1 MDRDGVIGRYRRNIR
16 LDMNMG
22 ENIMFTE
29 VLKNMDKEKQTIIVT
44 VIEGS
49 SQGYRC
55 ILSGG
60 EWIYES
66 DTIDS
71 EERRKIHEGAISVE
85 KTCNKE
91 YEGGRLFCDVLSGS
105 PHLVVCG
112 GGHVGVAIVKLA
124 KLLSIS
130 VTVIEDRP
138 LYANHARE
146 AQADQVICDSFE
158 HGLEQVEGGPD
169 TYFVIVTRGHRY
181 DKECLEIILKKT
193 YAYLGMMGSRS
204 RIRLLKEVMK
214 EEGFPAES
222 LDTMHAPIGLPIAS
236 ETPEE
241 IAVSILGEIIEVKNS
256 KRGGGGFSDEIL
268 EGMERPC
275 RKILSTIVMRKG
287 SAPRQIGTKMLI
299 LEDGTTIG
307 TIGGGCA
314 EADMMQ
320 IALRMLRSD
329 HAEPQV
335 VRVNMTNQDAGDE
348 GMVCGGIQDLFLELC

>member
-1 MDRDGVIGRYRRNIR
+1 MGRSIKNIGA
-16 LDMNMG
+16 DKSMG
-22 ENIMFTE
+22 ECIMLTE
-29 VLKNMDKEKQTIIVT
+29 ILKNMDKEKQTIIVT
-44 VIEGS
+44 VIEGVN
-49 SQGYRC
+49 QGYRC
-55 ILSGG
+55 VLSGG
-60 EWIYES
+60 EWVYES
-66 DTIDS
+66 GDIDS
-71 EERRKIHEGAISVE
+71 EERRKIHEGAKSVE

-91 YEGGRLFCDVLSGS
+91 YEGGRLFCEVLSGS

-112 GGHVGVAIVKLA
+112 GGHVGVAIVRLA
-124 KLLSIS
+124 KLLSIP

-146 AQADQVICDSFE
+146 AQADHVICDSFE

-181 DKECLEIILKKT
+181 DKDCLEIILKKT

-204 RIRLLKEVMK
+204 RIRLLKKVMK
-214 EEGFPAES
+214 EEGYSAER
-222 LDTMHAPIGLPIAS
+222 LDTMHAPIGLSIAS

-268 EGMERPC
+268 ESMERPG
-275 RKILSTIVMRKG
+275 KKVLATIVMRKG

-299 LEDGTTIG
+299 LEDGSTVG
-307 TIGGGCA
+307 TVGGGCA

-320 IALRMLRSD
+320 SALRMLRSGD
-329 HAEPQV
+329 TQPQV
-335 VRVNMTNQDAGDE
+335 IRVNMTNQDAEDE